1 MSGAAARQS
10 ITKPEEDRMLSENLF
25 VWGDSIARG
34 VMYDEI
40 KERYTV
46 CRETFD
52 HALKTLGVN
61 VRNYAKPGCTSK
73 AALEILERSTAVDGA
88 VAAIEFGGNDSDL
101 IWKDVAETPDIFHEA
116 VVTIADF
123 KASMGRMIE
132 KTRALGMH
140 PIVVTPLPVVAE
152 RYLKWISR
160 GLDGSAILKYLGSA
174 QYIYRWQERY
184 AYAAMEAARDAGCPV
199 FDLRSIFL
207 RQRDFD
213 SLMSLDGIHPNPA
226 GYQLIT
232 DTVLNAWQQSP
243 AAN

>member
-1 MSGAAARQS
+1 MSSVWLWVYRQGMDTPPVRTPPRLTWMTPAS
-10 ITKPEEDRMLSENLF
+10 VPPTFNRSSWAGIFFSAYHQFDDIAQLVEE
-25 VWGDSIARG
+25 RG
-34 VMYDEI
+34 VPSAEATEWMSAGD
-40 KERYTV
+40 YTV
-46 CRETFD
+46 T
-52 HALKTLGVN
+52 ALDRPVQG
-61 VRNYAKPGCTSK
+61 S
-73 AALEILERSTAVDGA
+73 
-88 VAAIEFGGNDSDL
+88 
-101 IWKDVAETPDIFHEA
+101 
-116 VVTIADF
+116 
-123 KASMGRMIE
+123 
-132 KTRALGMH
+132 
-140 PIVVTPLPVVAE
+140 PLPVVAE